1 MLAYF
6 PQVYPGELLYSVLAR
21 YHRHMG
27 APSSIQSME
36 SLYGYRLVVA
46 SADLPGHLQAL
57 VDRLPPGSGW
67 TADRVIEELTLF
79 PYFTAFQPPN
89 VVRQARAAMRQ
100 GVTDGMLLRLG
111 IAAFRVGH
119 VTRLR
124 FCPLCLAEMEECHGE
139 PYWRRDHQ
147 LPGVL
152 VCPAH
157 GCPLKASAVLLTAL
171 GRHIYIAANERSC
184 PNDSPDL
191 VDRSDRLLLTTLQRL
206 ARTSSA
212 LLDNSA
218 SIRTAAEWTEHY
230 RGSLLKTDLTL
241 SSGRLDQRRLEQ
253 AFFEKYAG
261 VLRLFPE
268 LTVWACRPG
277 PWLAAM
283 SRKHRHAFHPF
294 QHVLLQ
300 DFLDQQLRVDG
311 PFGDGPWE
319 CRNPLAPHR
328 GRLTISG
335 VGLHRNHGHLVG
347 VFACECGY
355 VYTRSFFLERQTLGP
370 PHFQAYGPL
379 LAPALRA
386 AVDSGISLRSVA
398 RRFELDPKT
407 VVKLAGE
414 LAIDTPWKGP
424 PEHPSPK
431 SCGARTTAPDRP
443 TPPVRRRPNSPHF
456 RRDWDLVDRETSMKI
471 LLAALHLV
479 MQEPPV
485 RITRLRIER
494 TILNRGWLAARAG
507 KLPNSMGCLGDVVES
522 TDQFQERRTR
532 RVIREM
538 ARADE
543 TMAVWR
549 VLRRAGLT
557 SGHEHLVQ
565 TLLVE
570 HFETPRMAVA

>member
-89 VVRQARAAMRQ
+89 VAQRTRAAMRQ

-157 GCPLKASAVLLTAL
+157 GCPLKASTVSLAAL
-171 GRHIYIAANERSC
+171 GRHIYIAANERGW
-184 PNDSPDL
+184 PDDSPDL
-191 VDRSDRLLLTTLQRL
+191 VDRDDRPLLTTLQRL
-206 ARTSSA
+206 ARASSA
-212 LLDNSA
+212 LLGNSA
-218 SIRTAAEWTEHY
+218 SIRTAKEWTQHY

-241 SSGRLDQRRLEQ
+241 SYGRLDQRRLEQ
-253 AFFEKYAG
+253 AFFEKYDG

-268 LTVWACRPG
+268 LTVGAFRPG

-328 GRLTISG
+328 SRLTISG

-355 VYTRSFFLERQTLGP
+355 IYTRSFFLERHILGP
-370 PHFQAYGPL
+370 PRFQAYGPL
-379 LAPALRA
+379 LAPALRT

-407 VVKLAGE
+407 VVKLAVE
-414 LAIDTPWKGP
+414 LGIATPWMAP
-424 PEHPSPK
+424 PMEHSHKPN
-431 SCGARTTAPDRP
+431 GARTTVPDRQI
-443 TPPVRRRPNSPHF
+443 PPVRRRPRAPHS
-456 RRDWDLVDRETSMKI
+456 RRDWDIADRETSMKI
-471 LLAALHLV
+471 LVTALYLV
-479 MQEPPV
+479 NQEPSV
-485 RITRLRIER
+485 RITRSRIER
-494 TILNRGWLAARAG
+494 SIWNRGWLAKRAA
-507 KLPNSMGCLGDVVES
+507 KLPISIGCLVDVVES
-522 TDQFQERRTR
+522 IDQFQERRTR
-532 RVIREM
+532 CVIRDM
-538 ARADE
+538 TRANE
-543 TMAVWR
+543 SLAVWR

-557 SGHEHLVQ
+557 SRHERLVQ
-565 TLLVE
+565 TLLAE
-570 HFETPRMAVA
+570 HFETSRMAVA